1 MEKQLALEEQSYQQQ
16 RRRLYAEIQD
26 EKERIAEQARRQR
39 KELDQKLHD
48 IQVNYPSLSTIC
60 K

>member
-39 KELDQKLHD
+39 KELDQKLQD
-48 IQVNYPSLSTIC
+48 IQV